1 VVSSE
6 LGAAGGSGK
15 VMETLKFPVPAS
27 AKLRQFD
34 QIDVVIQPTM
44 ERARQGS
51 RVSIDQFEL
60 VPK

>member
-1 VVSSE
+1 
-6 LGAAGGSGK
+6 
-15 VMETLKFPVPAS
+15 VPASAS

-44 ERARQGS
+44 ERARLGS